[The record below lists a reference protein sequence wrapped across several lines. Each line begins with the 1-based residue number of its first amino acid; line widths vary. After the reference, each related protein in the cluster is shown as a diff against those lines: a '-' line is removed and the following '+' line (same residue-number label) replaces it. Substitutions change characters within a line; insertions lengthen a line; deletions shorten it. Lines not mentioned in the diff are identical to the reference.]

1 MITIEVMG
9 GLGNQLF
16 QIFTLISTSFDA
28 EIPFYFEN
36 KPKPVIGDRILFYW
50 DSFLTTLREYKQ
62 SEQAE
67 LLYREHGFEYTPIP
81 SMNFPKDRN
90 IKLFGYFQSYL
101 YFHKNK
107 EMLFRLINLNQQKQI
122 ILHKHKEHYFDEC
135 VSLHFRIGDYVNIQ
149 EHHPLLKIEYY
160 KKAINELLHTTNK
173 NNWKILCFYEKND
186 ENIVQG
192 HINELRKSFPLLEFE
207 SVNHTL
213 QDWEQMLSMSLCQHN
228 IIANSSFSWWGA
240 YMNNNN
246 NIVYY
251 PNVWFGPAQG
261 TKVMKDM
268 YPKNWTQISDY

>member
-1 MITIEVMG
+1 MITIELMG

-16 QIFTLISTSFDA
+16 QIFTLISTSVNSK
-28 EIPFYFEN
+28 IPFYFEN
-36 KPKPVIGDRILFYW
+36 KSKPVIGDRTLFYW
-50 DSFLTTLREYKQ
+50 DNFLTTLSNFRK
-62 SEQAE
+62 SEHAE
-67 LLYREHGFEYTPIP
+67 LIYREGGFEYTPIP
-81 SMNFPKDRN
+81 LMNFPKDRN
-90 IKLFGYFQSYL
+90 VKLFGYFQSYL

-186 ENIVQG
+186 ENIVQD

-207 SVNHTL
+207 SVNHSL

>member
-1 MITIEVMG
+1 MITIELMG

-16 QIFTLISTSFDA
+16 QIFTLISTSVDSK
-28 EIPFYFEN
+28 IPFYFEN
-36 KPKPVIGDRILFYW
+36 KSKPVIGDRTLFYW
-50 DSFLTTLREYKQ
+50 DSFLITLSNFKK
-62 SEQAE
+62 SEHAE
-67 LLYREHGFEYTPIP
+67 LIHRERGFEYTPIP

-122 ILHKHKEHYFDEC
+122 IVHKHKEHYFDEC

-186 ENIVQG
+186 ENIVQE

-207 SVNHTL
+207 SVNHSL

-268 YPKNWTQISDY
+268 YPKNWTQISDC

>member
-1 MITIEVMG
+1 MITIELMG

-16 QIFTLISTSFDA
+16 QIFTLISTSVNSK
-28 EIPFYFEN
+28 IPFYFEN
-36 KPKPVIGDRILFYW
+36 KSKPVIGDRTLFYW
-50 DSFLTTLREYKQ
+50 DNFLTTLSKFKK
-62 SEQAE
+62 SEHAE
-67 LLYREHGFEYTPIP
+67 LIHRERGFEYTPIP

-122 ILHKHKEHYFDEC
+122 IVHKHKEHYFDEC

-160 KKAINELLHTTNK
+160 KKALNELLHTTNK

-186 ENIVQG
+186 ENIVQK

-207 SVNHTL
+207 SVNHSL

-268 YPKNWTQISDY
+268 YPKIWRQISDY